1 MLSPSRSKL
10 FPLTNAFDPLYP
22 LRIFGIN
29 DSNFEASFDF
39 YIHMHIYMRVC
50 IILFAVKF
58 HEIEIQF
65 SSTGEGKNHFS
76 QTSTDLHNNGA
87 THGRGVRIDDSDDCS
102 DSRSVAIL
110 SQR

>member
-1 MLSPSRSKL
+1 
-10 FPLTNAFDPLYP
+10 
-22 LRIFGIN
+22 
-29 DSNFEASFDF
+29 
-39 YIHMHIYMRVC
+39 MHIYMRVC